1 MGSILQQ
8 WRVSTIT
15 MLLHLLLQAFVLRS
29 SFVSAEFLTP
39 VLDHG
44 NASMPDLCQEDTVK
58 SCNLAQVDLAR
69 LQDSSMDFMGTTLDF
84 KDMPGDN
91 TYTFSSGFSEASF
104 TVDPDLGVVWG
115 HVQLEDGR
123 DFIIEPNLD
132 NCDGCHVV
140 IEENEEAF
148 PQDNVE
154 DLPSLSDE
162 ETRSNVAALLEKGKT
177 DHTTV
182 VTYTIMLYYTPEA
195 KHSVDDMR
203 TLAEDIISKTNQGY
217 MNSQIPLR
225 AKLHCMEETKEPE
238 AHFTKGSDHMLNVF
252 LMYLGGGNNL
262 RRSAD
267 AAVLLVKDASPM
279 CGVGAVISDGD
290 YANKM
295 VSLTQL
301 SCAEGGYTFGHEL
314 GHNMGLQ
321 HDKYSPRAGS
331 GIVTPYS
338 QGYHIPG
345 TMFRTIMAYKHGAHV
360 YRANV
365 YSNPRIAEG
374 KHVLGKD
381 GEADAVKRMTEV
393 RFAIAAN
400 GDESEPCQP
409 RGCIIEEQIAYMD
422 KFIPFKGKMETK
434 VKDQDACAKLSLRIH
449 GAYFWSYLP
458 AQRLCYLQAKYSGRT
473 PYAGVVSGNSECGR
487 N

>member
-1 MGSILQQ
+1 MGSIFQ
-8 WRVSTIT
+8 WRVSTT
-15 MLLHLLLQAFVLRS
+15 SMLLYLLLQAFVLRS

-39 VLDHG
+39 VPEHG
-44 NASMPDLCQEDTVK
+44 NAIMPDLCQEDTVM
-58 SCNLAQVDLAR
+58 SCNLVQVDLAR

-84 KDMPGDN
+84 KDMPGNN

-104 TVDPDLGVVWG
+104 TVDTDLDVVWG
-115 HVQLEDGR
+115 HVQLSDGR

-140 IEENEEAF
+140 IEENEEGF

-154 DLPSLSDE
+154 DLPSLDNE
-162 ETRSNVAALLEKGKT
+162 ETRSNVAALLEKGKS
-177 DHTTV
+177 DSTTV

-195 KHSVDDMR
+195 RHSVDDMR
-203 TLAEDIISKTNQGY
+203 TLAEDMIAKTNQGY

-225 AKLHCMEETKEPE
+225 AKLHCMEETKKPE
-238 AHFTKGSDHMLNVF
+238 AHFTKGSGHMLNVF
-252 LMYLGGGNNL
+252 AMYLGGGNNL

-279 CGVGAVISDGD
+279 CGWGAVISDGD

-301 SCAEGGYTFGHEL
+301 SCAEAGYTFGHEL

-331 GIVTPYS
+331 RIVTPYS

-345 TMFRTIMAYKHGAHV
+345 TMFHTILAYPNDDQTVA
-360 YRANV
+360 ANY
-365 YSNPRIAEG
+365 YSNPRLAVG
-374 KHVLGKD
+374 QYVLGKA
-381 GEADAVKRMTEV
+381 GEADAAKRMTEV
-393 RFAIAAN
+393 RFAIAEN
-400 GDESEPCQP
+400 GDESEVCQLP
-409 RGCIIEEQIAYMD
+409 GCIIEEQIGYYDANIAINGLSYTLV
-422 KFIPFKGKMETK
+422 E
-434 VKDQDACAKLSLRIH
+434 DQNACARLSLKTH
-449 GAYFWSYLP
+449 GSYFWSYVPSLGACFLKATNSDRRHYP
-458 AQRLCYLQAKYSGRT
+458 A
-473 PYAGVVSGNSECGR
+473 VSGNSECGR
-487 N
+487 H